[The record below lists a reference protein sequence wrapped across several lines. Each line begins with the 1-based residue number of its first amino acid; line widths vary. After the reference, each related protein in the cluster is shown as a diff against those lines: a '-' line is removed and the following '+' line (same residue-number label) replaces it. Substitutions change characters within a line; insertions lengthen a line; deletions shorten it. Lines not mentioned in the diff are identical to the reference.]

1 MKTGLYLLIILA
13 SLPRWVA
20 AAEPDLSESDA
31 YPPSDYNTVDRVQRS
46 ISENIN
52 SAAQWIDSFFDDDRF
67 IAEDATTKLRLGES
81 VFLEHGDSPEYKT
94 KVSLSIK
101 IPKTKKRLRVFVAS
115 EDDTNKTPDAL
126 FNRVE
131 NSEESSAA
139 GVQYFAKTSKK
150 RNLSLTA
157 GIKLDSTEFFI
168 GPRFRRTFKFDTWNL
183 RFTQRV
189 RWLSKKGWE
198 ATTRFDYERLLGEKL
213 FFRHTVEGR
222 WRDEDEGYQYEIRPT
237 LIQQLRSKKPIEYRW
252 NNLFKTS
259 PNHRFDSSVLQVRY
273 RRNLKRKWLFY
284 EINPQIAL
292 RNEEDFEPKAG
303 ITFQIEVM
311 FGGKDFLKRLNKKP
325 SGTNRLEPIDKPAL
339 PGFGQTY
346 QVMSGQRMVV
356 SDKDTASWN
365 PYAGGR

>member
-1 MKTGLYLLIILA
+1 MKTAQYLLIVLA

-20 AAEPDLSESDA
+20 ANELDLSGSDA
-31 YPPSDYNTVDRVQRS
+31 NPPGDYNPADRIQRS

-52 SAAQWIDSFFDDDRF
+52 GAAQWIDSFFDDDRF

-81 VFLEHGDSPEYKT
+81 VFLEHGDSLEYKT
-94 KVSLSIK
+94 KVSLSFK

-131 NSEESSAA
+131 DSEETSAA

-150 RNLSLTA
+150 RNLSLTT
-157 GIKLDSTEFFI
+157 GIKLDSREFFI
-168 GPRFRRTFKFDTWNL
+168 GPRYRRTFKFDTWNL
-183 RFTQRV
+183 RFTQRL

-222 WRDEDEGYQYEIRPT
+222 WRDEDEGYQYEIRPS
-237 LIQQLRSKKPIEYRW
+237 LVQQLRSKKPIEYQW

-259 PNHRFDSSVLQVRY
+259 PNHRLDSSVLLVRY

-284 EINPQIAL
+284 EINPQIAF
-292 RNEEDFEPKAG
+292 RNDEDFEPKAG
-303 ITFQIEVM
+303 ITFQIEVV
-311 FGGKDFLKRLNKKP
+311 FGGKDFLKRRDKKP
-325 SGTNRLEPIDKPAL
+325 SGTSRLEAIEKLAL
-339 PGFGQTY
+339 PGLDQNY
-346 QVMSGQRMVV
+346 HVMSGRKMVV
-356 SDKDTASWN
+356 SGKGSTN
-365 PYAGGR
+365 